1 MGVIEDLKEKGAEEQ
16 FLHYFY
22 RYFSKGVSRKLARTK
37 ITPNQVTLLQLLFG
51 CLAGFLF
58 SKATYLYLILGAIS
72 LQISI
77 FLDYVDGEIA
87 RIKGL
92 TSIAGEWLEVISA
105 LIIDFAYISGMT
117 WCAYQMRPLP
127 ISLILGGLFL
137 AFHFMICSS
146 YSATLL
152 VVPFAKDF
160 PSEIEKK
167 FLRHFIYSK
176 MNIILLA
183 TIFAILKR
191 PLWYLIVGSI
201 YSGFFLISLMAILWI
216 KIKKMEAK

>member
-1 MGVIEDLKEKGAEEQ
+1 M
-16 FLHYFY
+16 
-22 RYFSKGVSRKLARTK
+22 
-37 ITPNQVTLLQLLFG
+37 QLLFG
-51 CLAGFLF
+51 CFAGFLF
-58 SKATYLYLILGAIS
+58 SKATHLYLILGAIS

-92 TSIAGEWLEVISA
+92 TSIAGAWLEVTSS
-105 LIIDFAYISGMT
+105 LIIDFAYISGMA

-137 AFHFMICSS
+137 AFHFMICSF

-160 PSEIEKK
+160 PSEIKK
-167 FLRHFIYSK
+167 KTLRHFIYSK

-183 TIFAILKR
+183 TIFAILGR

-201 YSGFFLISLMAILWI
+201 YSGLFLVSLMVILWI
-216 KIKKMEAK
+216 RIKEMETK